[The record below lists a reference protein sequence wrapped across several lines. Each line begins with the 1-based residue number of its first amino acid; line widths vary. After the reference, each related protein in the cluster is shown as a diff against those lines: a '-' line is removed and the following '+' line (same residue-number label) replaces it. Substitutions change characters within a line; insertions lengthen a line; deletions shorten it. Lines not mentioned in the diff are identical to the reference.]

1 MVAKAQRGSLASAGL
16 VRHKPTSPSSVAE
29 APMDPGA
36 DAAKV
41 AQAVQS
47 EPGPVKEA
55 IQPQP
60 TSKPEVKPDAPE
72 PAPPKV
78 ESQGPTFEPEPEP
91 ELVRKVEIQP
101 AKSDAALHH
110 PSELQTVRIAAPVH
124 ARKKKPDQIQL
135 SVKLKGAL
143 LERFEKARYETD
155 LTGQEIGV
163 EAIEIWLAH
172 NGF

>member
-1 MVAKAQRGSLASAGL
+1 
-16 VRHKPTSPSSVAE
+16 
-29 APMDPGA
+29 MDPDA

-41 AQAVQS
+41 AQVSQPEPEATKEAVQP
-47 EPGPVKEA
+47 EPELA
-55 IQPQP
+55 
-60 TSKPEVKPDAPE
+60 TKPEVKPDPPKPE
-72 PAPPKV
+72 PQQVAQ
-78 ESQGPTFEPEPEP
+78 EPTFEPEPEP

-101 AKSDAALHH
+101 AQPDAALNN
-110 PSELQTVRIAAPVH
+110 PSELQVVRIAAPVH

-135 SVKLKGAL
+135 SVKLKGSI